1 MFEAD
6 GRSFTTPE
14 AYTPSGHISIAENK
28 PIFAV
33 NKVLSA
39 REWLPLTGITL
50 PFSLIPGNIIVL
62 IKEDLSVEEA
72 VDFISKRVEE
82 SVIQEIL
89 REERYSLRDERWAAV
104 VYENKETVQGRHR

>member
-14 AYTPSGHISIAENK
+14 AHAPSGHINIAENK

-33 NKVLSA
+33 NKIIST
-39 REWLPLTGITL
+39 REWLPLTGITM
-50 PFSLIPGNIIVL
+50 PFSLIPGNIIAL
-62 IKEDLSVEEA
+62 IKESLSVEEA
-72 VDFISKRVEE
+72 VDLISERVEE

-104 VYENKETVQGRHR
+104 VDENKDAVQGRH